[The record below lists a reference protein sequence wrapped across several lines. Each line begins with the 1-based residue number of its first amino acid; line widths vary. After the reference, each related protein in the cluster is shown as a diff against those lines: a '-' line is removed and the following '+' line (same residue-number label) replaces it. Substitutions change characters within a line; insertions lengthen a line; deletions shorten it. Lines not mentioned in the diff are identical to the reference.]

1 MEGDTTDM
9 DEDEQ
14 MLMEEVI
21 EADVD
26 YEEIQA
32 DLHNRSGILQ
42 VENELVS
49 FFSIHII
56 NIFIQ
61 LFSPSINCQVKY
73 QWTMICV
80 RDEMTMRVSKIIHI
94 YT

>member
-26 YEEIQA
+26 YEEILA
-32 DLHNRSGILQ
+32 DLHNRSA
-42 VENELVS
+42 NEGKWFTGFNNQS
-49 FFSIHII
+49 SIKG
-56 NIFIQ
+56 Q
-61 LFSPSINCQVKY
+61 QCG
-73 QWTMICV
+73 
-80 RDEMTMRVSKIIHI
+80 R
-94 YT
+94 

>member
-26 YEEIQA
+26 YEEILA
-32 DLHNRSGILQ
+32 DLHNRSGIFP
-42 VENELVS
+42 VKNVPVS
-49 FFSIHII
+49 FFPYILFIYLSNYSVLRSIAKSNI
-56 NIFIQ
+56 NG
-61 LFSPSINCQVKY
+61 
-73 QWTMICV
+73 
-80 RDEMTMRVSKIIHI
+80 R
-94 YT
+94 